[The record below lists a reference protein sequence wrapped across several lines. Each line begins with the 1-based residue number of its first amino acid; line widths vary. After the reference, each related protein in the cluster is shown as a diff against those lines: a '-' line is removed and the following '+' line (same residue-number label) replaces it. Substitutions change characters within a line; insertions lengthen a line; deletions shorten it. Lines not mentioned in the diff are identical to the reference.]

1 MGEITNHVKYL
12 FRMTLIFRFITKK
25 FNQNFIYVESICC
38 RKQDITLGQSQIFK
52 TKFGVPP
59 NFPVTAINI
68 VNLSCG
74 LNLEMGGLSIY
85 FFPVFVIYIEKTS
98 QFPSFNIDTRVKY
111 AVMLVKTHF
120 KIQDSRSRS
129 TKKRMKCAC

>member
-1 MGEITNHVKYL
+1 
-12 FRMTLIFRFITKK
+12 MTLIFRFITKK

-85 FFPVFVIYIEKTS
+85 FFPCICYLYRKNFTISILQYRYTRKICRRARKN
-98 QFPSFNIDTRVKY
+98 SF
-111 AVMLVKTHF
+111 
-120 KIQDSRSRS
+120 
-129 TKKRMKCAC
+129 